1 MFHNGMGVKAQKV
14 TLKLDHGL
22 LNYFCAVIISRAFS
36 QALSASSLKLFHDVK
51 ASGCRNAFRGCP
63 LLLA

>member
-1 MFHNGMGVKAQKV
+1 MGVKAQKV

-36 QALSASSLKLFHDVK
+36 QALKLFHDVK
-51 ASGCRNAFRGCP
+51 ASVCRNAFRGCP